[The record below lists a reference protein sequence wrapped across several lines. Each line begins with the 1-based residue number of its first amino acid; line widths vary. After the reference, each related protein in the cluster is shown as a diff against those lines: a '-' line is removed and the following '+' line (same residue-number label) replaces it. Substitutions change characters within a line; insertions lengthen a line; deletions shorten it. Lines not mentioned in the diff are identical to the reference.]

1 MTLKNEIHKNRAKNE
16 TTEKEILNL
25 AMEKLV
31 LLMQGQLKITKEE
44 TFAVQRNKDG
54 VIELD
59 FDGNPIMIKIGEKI
73 KTEDILPDEKTI
85 HLIVKALNKDVF
97 SENTNAVDSSF
108 TIIHEVHNV
117 KNDDNNTKG

>member
-1 MTLKNEIHKNRAKNE
+1 MTLKKEIHKNRAKNE

-25 AMEKLV
+25 AMKKLV
-31 LLMQGQLKITKEE
+31 LLMQGQVKITKEE
-44 TFAVQRNKDG
+44 TFAAQRNKDG

-59 FDGNPIMIKIGEKI
+59 FDGKPKMIKIGEKI